1 METTKAAKVK
11 KAIVHEFSEYL
22 WFLIYMAL
30 FFGIFTT
37 YRMLITHDFHDVSYE
52 YWTGFVNALVLSK
65 VVLIGQH
72 AHVGERHEHRS
83 IILSAIYK
91 SLLFAILVAVF
102 HVVEDFVKD
111 LIHGKSAADALN
123 EITIRQFDRLL
134 VFTVVVFCVFIPLFA
149 LWETRRVIGPHEFD
163 RLFFRRGSTKHSPAV
178 GKTQEV

>member
-22 WFLIYMAL
+22 WFLIYIGL

-37 YRMLITHDFHDVSYE
+37 YRMLITHDFHDASYE

-72 AHVGERHEHRS
+72 AHVGVRHEHRS
-83 IILSAIYK
+83 LILSAIYK
-91 SLLFAILVAVF
+91 SLLFALLVAVF

-111 LIHGKSAADALN
+111 LIHGKSAAEAIH
-123 EITIRQFDRLL
+123 EITVLHLDRLL
-134 VFTVVVFCVFIPLFA
+134 VYTFVVFCVFIPFFA
-149 LWETRRVIGPHEFD
+149 LWETRRVLGPHDFD
-163 RLFFRRGSTKHSPAV
+163 HLFFRRGSTKHRPAAAE
-178 GKTQEV
+178 TQQV